1 MYRLAIMAVILC
13 VVTATAGCLTN
24 EDASQPTAATMTM
37 QTYLD
42 QYRQAQDTANKT
54 AYIWLTSLDEGDTV
68 HINDTIDIITCN
80 TSMQQNR
87 TLIKLRSVNSSDPQR
102 GGLAFQGDI
111 TQQYHAG
118 DNVTVTV
125 HIANVTFTSNNTATG
140 DRWTV
145 HYELFREQ
153 WDNATETDVPLPARC
168 ISHRP

>member
-1 MYRLAIMAVILC
+1 MYRLATIGVIFC
-13 VVTATAGCLTN
+13 VIAATAGCLTN

-37 QTYLD
+37 QAYLD
-42 QYRQAQDTANKT
+42 HYRQAKDTANKT

-68 HINDTIDIITCN
+68 IINDTIDIITFN
-80 TSMQQNR
+80 TTAEQNR
-87 TLIKLRSVNSSDPQR
+87 TLIKFRSVNSSDPLR

-118 DNVTVTV
+118 DNVTVTA
-125 HIANVTFTSNNTATG
+125 HIANVTFTSNNTGTG

-145 HYELFREQ
+145 QYELFREQ
-153 WDNATETDVPLPARC
+153 WDNATDDSVPLPARC